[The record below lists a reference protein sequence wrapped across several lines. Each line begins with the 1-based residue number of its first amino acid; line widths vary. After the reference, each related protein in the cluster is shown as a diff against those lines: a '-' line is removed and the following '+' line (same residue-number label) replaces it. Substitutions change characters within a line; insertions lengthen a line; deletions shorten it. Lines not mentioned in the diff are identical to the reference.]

1 MLYKLK
7 KPSLIA
13 IKNANVFTSL
23 FAMGI
28 QYKYK
33 LKTADI

>member
-13 IKNANVFTSL
+13 IKNENLFTSL
-23 FAMGI
+23 FAIGI

-33 LKTADI
+33 LNTADI